1 MGHEVLEAFESRPGH
16 HPFAPFLSVW
26 ASTVSLF
33 FGFRAARRVMSL
45 EFGDPL
51 YLKKVVVRVP
61 GNSEGVKCLEEAFMA
76 LEAQGLLWPDWA

>member
-1 MGHEVLEAFESRPGH
+1 
-16 HPFAPFLSVW
+16 
-26 ASTVSLF
+26 
-33 FGFRAARRVMSL
+33 MSL

>member
-1 MGHEVLEAFESRPGH
+1 
-16 HPFAPFLSVW
+16 
-26 ASTVSLF
+26 
-33 FGFRAARRVMSL
+33 MSL

-61 GNSEGVKCLEEAFMA
+61 GNSEGVKCLEEALMA